1 MILIDASALAS
12 YILREKDSERVR
24 ECLIQGVVSP
34 ELVVKETANAI
45 VMAER
50 AGRIDDQQAHSCLRA
65 LKALSRTNI
74 KFANQEDVVEESFD
88 LALKSD
94 LTVYDALYVSLAK
107 RLKVSL
113 LTCDERQAKVAKG
126 EKIEVIVL

>member
-1 MILIDASALAS
+1 
-12 YILREKDSERVR
+12 
-24 ECLIQGVVSP
+24 
-34 ELVVKETANAI
+34 
-45 VMAER
+45 MAER

-126 EKIEVIVL
+126 EKIEVTVL

>member
-1 MILIDASALAS
+1 MLIDASALAS
-12 YILREKDSERVR
+12 YILREKGSERVR
-24 ECLIQGVVSP
+24 ECLVQGVMSP

-45 VMAER
+45 VKAER

-74 KFANQEDVVEESFD
+74 RFANQEDVMEESFD

-94 LTVYDALYVSLAK
+94 LTVYDALYISLAK
-107 RLKVSL
+107 KLKVPL
-113 LTCDERQAKVAKG
+113 LTCDERQAKAAGG
-126 EKIEVIVL
+126 EGIEVTVL